1 MARVEAIHAGE
12 LNRVVKLFSKT
23 YVNQST
29 NERIKQ
35 DTPLRDLR
43 VKRIDVSGTE
53 EEYGKLVALSVCKFV
68 LRYDQD
74 VLLNGTKYFI
84 RDIDGDYEVNSVSIT
99 GPGRNRFLELKCSSR
114 GED

>member
-1 MARVEAIHAGE
+1 MRVEAIHAGE
-12 LNRVVKLFSKT
+12 LNRVVELFSKT

-29 NERIKQ
+29 NERVKN
-35 DTPLRDLR
+35 DTSLGQKR
-43 VKRIDVSGTE
+43 VMRVDVSGTE
-53 EEYGKLVALSVCKFV
+53 AEQGKLVALSVCKYIMRFD
-68 LRYDQD
+68 LD
-74 VLLNGTKYFI
+74 VLTNGTKYFI